1 MDISILGKEPI
12 LDKTAKLTI
21 TPLAP
26 LSMVAEMPGS
36 YYKTLNKP
44 SKKMLCGLFE
54 NVLGWHF
61 DLETRKS
68 IAKDIKKYRQKNN
81 LQYDNHIV
89 GSTFVPLLMDFF
101 EVDGIPKIDMI
112 SFCNY
117 DDLWS
122 KAYRRSDSYRHM
134 NGIRFMNFDTINNY
148 KNCFSE
154 IESSNDDSK
163 TKSKKKDAWFKKH
176 IGETLTGLCLGKDND
191 TNYYYF
197 LTKYNG
203 PDDIDGSVIAKTNK
217 SLEIGKYYKL
227 KVKDAFVY
235 DLLVE
240 IK

>member
-12 LDKTAKLTI
+12 LDKNAILTI

-36 YYKTLNKP
+36 YYKTLSKP

-68 IAKDIKKYRQKNN
+68 IAKDIKKYRQKNK
-81 LQYDNHIV
+81 LQYESHIA
-89 GSTFVPLLMDFF
+89 GSTFMPLLMDFF
-101 EVDGIPKIDMI
+101 QIDGEPQIEMT

-134 NGIRFMNFDTINNY
+134 NGIRFMNFDTIQNY

-154 IESSNDDSK
+154 IEKSNGD
-163 TKSKKKDAWFKKH
+163 KDKLRNEWFKNH
-176 IGETLTGLCLGKDND
+176 IGEIPLFYSSPTIREYIHVNGSFLYSLRLSSELYSLLEMKIKENNIGYLGN
-191 TNYYYF
+191 NE
-197 LTKYNG
+197 G
-203 PDDIDGSVIAKTNK
+203 WIDLKIE
-217 SLEIGKYYKL
+217 SL
-227 KVKDAFVY
+227 
-235 DLLVE
+235 
-240 IK
+240 

>member
-12 LDKTAKLTI
+12 LDKMAVLTI

-36 YYKTLNKP
+36 YYKTLSKP

-176 IGETLTGLCLGKDND
+176 IGETPLFYSSPTIRE
-191 TNYYYF
+191 YIHI
-197 LTKYNG
+197 NG
-203 PDDIDGSVIAKTNK
+203 S
-217 SLEIGKYYKL
+217 
-227 KVKDAFVY
+227 FVY
-235 DLLVE
+235 RLKLSSELFSQLDLKINENNIGYLGNNE
-240 IK
+240 GWIDLKIESL